1 MKRRSA
7 RSAIIAVLL
16 LGLLIFGIVYYAW
29 NTVTSIFQPVDAAGQ
44 GRVIPIQIRKGEST
58 AQIADDLQAKGLIR
72 NALAFRLW
80 ARIKGLDAQ
89 LQAGGHNHLNYNMTL
104 CGLIDPLLTTSPA
117 FIYLSLP
124 VGGSLG

>member
-44 GRVIPIQIRKGEST
+44 GRVIPIQIQKGEST
-58 AQIADDLQAKGLIR
+58 AQIANDLQAKGLIR

-89 LQAGGHNHLNYNMTL
+89 LQAGGYNHFNSSINISDNFIYQVTA
-104 CGLIDPLLTTSPA
+104 SPHL
-117 FIYLSLP
+117 IYLSIP
-124 VGGSLG
+124 AAYRI

>member
-1 MKRRSA
+1 MKRRST
-7 RSAIIAVLL
+7 SGAIIAVLL

-44 GRVIPIQIRKGEST
+44 GRVIAIQIRKGEST

-89 LQAGGHNHLNYNMTL
+89 LQAGGYNHLN
-104 CGLIDPLLTTSPA
+104 TSKSIIA
-117 FIYLSLP
+117 IIGQFLSALP
-124 VGGSLG
+124 VVILLSIP

>member
-1 MKRRSA
+1 MKRRSTRGA
-7 RSAIIAVLL
+7 LIAVLL

-44 GRVIPIQIRKGEST
+44 GRVIPIQIQKGEST
-58 AQIADDLQAKGLIR
+58 AQIANDLQAKGLIR

-89 LQAGGHNHLNYNMTL
+89 LQAGGHKHLKTSLTL
-104 CGLIDPLLTTSPA
+104 SHTIDSPLTASPHV
-117 FIYLSLP
+117 FYVSISEGY
-124 VGGSLG
+124 

>member
-1 MKRRSA
+1 MKRRST
-7 RSAIIAVLL
+7 SGAIIAVLL

-44 GRVIPIQIRKGEST
+44 GRVIAIQIRKGEST

-89 LQAGGHNHLNYNMTL
+89 LQAGGYS
-104 CGLIDPLLTTSPA
+104 IFYS
-117 FIYLSLP
+117 SLP
-124 VGGSLG
+124 SSRVFYILSTSVPT

>member
-1 MKRRSA
+1 MKRRST
-7 RSAIIAVLL
+7 RGAIIAVLL

-29 NTVTSIFQPVDAAGQ
+29 NTVTSIFQPVDATGQ
-44 GRVIPIQIRKGEST
+44 GRVIPIQIHKGEST

-89 LQAGGHNHLNYNMTL
+89 LQAGGDKHFETSMS
-104 CGLIDPLLTTSPA
+104 ISDVIVSLLTA
-117 FIYLSLP
+117 F
-124 VGGSLG
+124 